1 MMERFLCIHGHF
13 YQPPRENPWLET
25 VEIQDSAYPYHDW
38 NERITAECYAP
49 NTASRNL
56 DVEGRIMG
64 IVSNYSR
71 ISFNFGPT
79 LLSWMERHAPD
90 TYQAILAADRQSI
103 TWRSGHGAA
112 LAQVYNHVIMPLA
125 GLADKRTQVRW
136 GIRDFEHRF
145 QRFPEGMWLAETAVN
160 LETLEVLAEEGI
172 HFTVLAPHQ
181 AGRVRKTGVGRWK
194 DVSGSRIDPS
204 RAYLCRLPSG
214 RSITIFFYDG
224 PISQAV
230 AFEKLLSS
238 GERFADRLM
247 SGFSEQSNHPQ
258 LVNIATDGETYGH
271 HHAFGEMALG
281 HALNHIE
288 ENNLARLTNYG
299 EFLELH
305 PAIHEVQIV
314 ENSSWSC
321 MHGIERWR
329 NDCGCNSGG
338 NNGWNQQWRQPLR
351 EAMDWLSG
359 QLAAGYENGLADFIK
374 DPWEARND
382 YIQVMLDRS
391 EENVAAFLLSHSLR
405 PLNDDDTVAVL
416 SLLEMQRHAM
426 LMFTSCGWFFDD
438 LSGMETVQ
446 IIQYAGRAMQLA
458 EGYCIPGIK
467 ALFLE
472 RLARAGSNLPE
483 QGNGAEI
490 YATYVNSAMLDLIN
504 VGAHYAVSFVFEEYG
519 EETDIFSYRASRED
533 HQIFHAGQMKLAVG
547 KIFIRSSITR
557 KADRISFCN
566 LYFGGHTLNCG
577 VCSFLGEEAYLTM
590 KQEVSSA
597 FNEGDFAAV
606 IRLIDTHFGMHT
618 YSLKNLFR
626 DEQRHIL
633 RLIIAGTL
641 QEFEDKFITLYE
653 NSKSLMGFVRETG
666 MPLPNYFR
674 TTAETALNLKLQKM
688 FTAETV
694 EKGMLTE
701 DVNEIGSWNIDL
713 DGVAL
718 EFIIRRRIEGMMS
731 ALLDGEENAQRL
743 TELILLVEAAALLP
757 FEVNLWQT
765 QNMYWSMLQSR
776 ASDLRSNGAETS
788 ERRSWSEA
796 VRTLGQLL
804 FFNVPAVLAAAKGD
818 Q

>member
-13 YQPPRENPWLET
+13 YQPPRENPWLES

-56 DVEGRIMG
+56 DGEGRIMG
-64 IVSNYSR
+64 IVSNYAR

-79 LLSWMERHAPD
+79 LLLWMEKYAPD
-90 TYQAILAADRQSI
+90 TYRAIQTADRQSI
-103 TWRSGHGAA
+103 IWRSGHGAA
-112 LAQVYNHVIMPLA
+112 LAQVYNHIIMPLA
-125 GLADKRTQVRW
+125 SLADKRTQVKW

-145 QRFPEGMWLAETAVN
+145 QRFPEGMWLAETAVDR
-160 LETLEVLAEEGI
+160 ETLEVLAEEGI
-172 HFTVLAPHQ
+172 HFTILAPHQ
-181 AGRVRKTGVGRWK
+181 AGRVRRIGVGRWR
-194 DVSGSRIDPS
+194 DVSESRIDPS
-204 RAYLCRLPSG
+204 RPYLCRLPSG

-238 GERFADRLM
+238 GEQFANRLM
-247 SGFSEQSNHPQ
+247 SGFSDNSSHPQ
-258 LVNIATDGETYGH
+258 LVHIATDGETYGH

-288 ENNLARLTNYG
+288 ENSLARLTNYG
-299 EFLELH
+299 EYLELY
-305 PAIHEVQIV
+305 PATHEVQII

-338 NNGWNQQWRQPLR
+338 NGGWKQHWRQPLR
-351 EAMDWLSG
+351 AAMDWLSG
-359 QLAAGYENGLADFIK
+359 QLAAGFEDGMADYIK
-374 DPWEARND
+374 DPWAARND
-382 YIQVMLDRS
+382 YINVMHDRS
-391 EENVAAFLLSHSLR
+391 EENVAAFLIRHTLR
-405 PLNDDDTVAVL
+405 PLDEDASVTVL

-426 LMFTSCGWFFDD
+426 LMYTSCGWFFDD

-446 IIQYAGRAMQLA
+446 ILQYAGRAMQLA
-458 EGYCIPGIK
+458 ERYCIQGIE
-467 ALFLE
+467 ALFLKW
-472 RLARAGSNLPE
+472 LAQAGSNLPE

-490 YATYVNSAMLDLIN
+490 YSNYVNSAMIDLIK

-519 EETDIFSYRASRED
+519 EETDIFCYRAFRED
-533 HQIFHAGQMKLAVG
+533 FQILHAGQMKLATG
-547 KIFIRSSITR
+547 NIFIRSSITR

-577 VCSFLGEEAYLTM
+577 VCSYLGDEAYLAM
-590 KQEVSSA
+590 KQEVASA
-597 FNEGDFAAV
+597 FNEGDVAAV
-606 IRLIDTHFGMHT
+606 IRLIDTHFGMHN
-618 YSLKNLFR
+618 YSIKDLFR

-641 QEFEDKFITLYE
+641 QEFEDKYITLYE

-666 MPLPNYFR
+666 MPVPNYFR

-688 FTAETV
+688 FTSEMADAGRL
-694 EKGMLTE
+694 KE
-701 DVNEIGSWNIDL
+701 DVNEIGSWNVSL
-713 DGVAL
+713 DTVAL
-718 EFIIRRRIEGMMS
+718 EFIIRRRIEGSM
-731 ALLDGEENAQRL
+731 
-743 TELILLVEAAALLP
+743 AALLEEP
-757 FEVNLWQT
+757 QNDQLLAELLLLIEAQLPLPLEVNLWQA
-765 QNMYWSMLQSR
+765 QNMYWTMLQSR
-776 ASDLRSNGAETS
+776 TTELLSSAGVTSDLISR
-788 ERRSWSEA
+788 SEA
-796 VRTLGQLL
+796 VKTLGQLL

-818 Q
+818 L